1 MAEEQHT
8 NLPAQQADTQHT
20 ARVGESYSN
29 TADDEISLKDL
40 ILKIKEW
47 ISYLWSKKW
56 TIIIAGIIGGAL
68 GLAYSLIKK
77 PIYTATT
84 TFVLESGEKGGGLGA
99 YAGLAAMVGIDLN
112 VGGGGV
118 FQGDNILE
126 LYKSRTMIEKAL
138 LSKVTID
145 GKSEVLIDRYVDF
158 NELRKKWD
166 KKSRTKNVVFNNQ
179 PNRVKDSLMSDIIGE
194 EINKK
199 VLSVTKPDKKLSII
213 KVDVK
218 SENEQF
224 SKLFNEKIVQVVNDF
239 YVETKTK
246 KSLDNIAILQHQ
258 TDSVKAVMYG
268 AIYQS
273 AAVADA
279 TPNLNPTRQVLR
291 TPAVRS
297 QANAEANKAIYS
309 ELVKNL
315 ELAKITARKDAP
327 LIQVIDQPVYP
338 LEKDKLGKAKGIV
351 LGGIIFGFLSVL
363 TLLSKKV
370 YKDILN

>member
-1 MAEEQHT
+1 MAE
-8 NLPAQQADTQHT
+8 QQADTQHT

-29 TADDEISLKDL
+29 TADDEISLKEL

-47 ISYLWSKKW
+47 VSYLWSKKW

-68 GLAYSLIKK
+68 GLAYSFIKK

-99 YAGLAAMVGIDLN
+99 YAGLASMVGIDL
-112 VGGGGV
+112 GGGGGGI

-126 LYKSRTMIEKAL
+126 LYKSRSMIEKAL
-138 LSKVTID
+138 LDTVAID
-145 GKSEVLIDRYVDF
+145 GKKMSLIDHYVDV
-158 NELRKKWD
+158 NKLKEKWD
-166 KKSRTKNVVFNNQ
+166 QKPETKDVVFNKE
-179 PNRVKDSLMSDIIGE
+179 PNRVKDSLMTDIING
-194 EINKK
+194 INKNI
-199 VLSVTKPDKKLSII
+199 LSVTKPDKKLSII

-224 SKLFNEKIVQVVNDF
+224 SKLFNEKIVQTVNDF

-291 TPAVRS
+291 TPVVRS

-315 ELAKITARKDAP
+315 ELAKITARKEAP
-327 LIQVIDQPVYP
+327 LIQVIDDPIYP
-338 LEKDKLGKAKGIV
+338 LEKDRLGKAKGIV
-351 LGGIIFGFLSVL
+351 SGGILLGFLTVL
-363 TLLSKKV
+363 FFLFRKILSE
-370 YKDILN
+370 L

>member
-1 MAEEQHT
+1 MSNSQSNNEQRIT
-8 NLPAQQADTQHT
+8 NN
-20 ARVGESYSN
+20 E
-29 TADDEISLKDL
+29 DEISLKEL

-68 GLAYSLIKK
+68 GLAYSFIKK

-99 YAGLAAMVGIDLN
+99 YAGLAAMAGIDL
-112 VGGGGV
+112 GGGGGGI

-126 LYKSRTMIEKAL
+126 LYKSRSMVEKAL
-138 LSKVTID
+138 LDTVDIG
-145 GKSEVLIDRYVDF
+145 GKKTSLIDHYVEV
-158 NELRKKWD
+158 NKLREKWNQ
-166 KKSRTKNVVFNNQ
+166 KPETKDVVFNAE
-179 PNRVKDSLMSDIIGE
+179 PNRIKDSLMTDIIYV
-194 EINKK
+194 INKNI
-199 VLSVTKPDKKLSII
+199 LSVAKPDKKLSII

-224 SKLFNEKIVQVVNDF
+224 SKLFNEKIVQTVNDF

-315 ELAKITARKDAP
+315 EMAKITARKEAP
-327 LIQVIDQPVYP
+327 LIQVIDEPVYP
-338 LEKDKLGKAKGIV
+338 LEKDRLGKIKTFL
-351 LGGIIFGFLSVL
+351 LGGIIFVFLSVL
-363 TLLSKKV
+363 ILLSKKV
-370 YKDILN
+370 YKGILN

>member
-1 MAEEQHT
+1 MAEQKHIKTSQQPEQ
-8 NLPAQQADTQHT
+8 QT
-20 ARVGESYSN
+20 ARVGETYSN

-47 ISYLWSKKW
+47 ISYLCSKKW
-56 TIIIAGIIGGAL
+56 TIIIAGLIGGVL
-68 GLAYSLIKK
+68 GLTYSLIKK

-99 YAGLAAMVGIDLN
+99 YAGLASMVGIDL
-112 VGGGGV
+112 GGGGGGI

-126 LYKSRTMIEKAL
+126 LYKSRSMIEKAL
-138 LSKVTID
+138 LDTVTID
-145 GKSEVLIDRYVDF
+145 GEKMSLIDHYVDVNKLKEKWCQKPETKDVIF
-158 NELRKKWD
+158 NK
-166 KKSRTKNVVFNNQ
+166 Q
-179 PNRVKDSLMSDIIGE
+179 PNRIKDSLVTDIING
-194 EINKK
+194 INKNI
-199 VLSVTKPDKKLSII
+199 LSVTKPDKKLSII

-218 SENEQF
+218 SEDEQF
-224 SKLFNEKIVQVVNDF
+224 SKLFNEKIVQTVNDF

-279 TPNLNPTRQVLR
+279 TPNLNPIRQVLR

-297 QANAEANKAIYS
+297 QISAEANKAMYS

-315 ELAKITARKDAP
+315 ELAKITVRKEVP
-327 LIQVIDQPVYP
+327 LIQVIDEPVYP
-338 LEKDKLGKAKGIV
+338 LEKYKFGTMKGLISGGLFGGLLVIIILSIKKLFQYI
-351 LGGIIFGFLSVL
+351 
-363 TLLSKKV
+363 
-370 YKDILN
+370 NR

>member
-1 MAEEQHT
+1 MAEEQYT

-29 TADDEISLKDL
+29 TADDEISLKEL

-56 TIIIAGIIGGAL
+56 TIITAGIIGCAL
-68 GLAYSLIKK
+68 GLAYSFIKK

-99 YAGLAAMVGIDLN
+99 YAGLAAMAGIDL
-112 VGGGGV
+112 GGGGGGI

-126 LYKSRTMIEKAL
+126 LYKSRSMMEKAL
-138 LSKVTID
+138 LDTVDID
-145 GKSEVLIDRYVDF
+145 GKKISLIDHYVAV
-158 NELRKKWD
+158 NKLREKWD
-166 KKSRTKNVVFNNQ
+166 QMPETKDVVFNAT
-179 PNRVKDSLMSDIIGE
+179 PNRIKDSLMTDIINN
-194 EINKK
+194 INKNI
-199 VLSVTKPDKKLSII
+199 LSVTKPDKKLSII

-218 SENEQF
+218 SEDEQF
-224 SKLFNEKIVQVVNDF
+224 AKLFNEKIVQMVNDF
-239 YVETKTK
+239 YVETKTR

-315 ELAKITARKDAP
+315 ELAKITARKEAP
-327 LIQVIDQPVYP
+327 LIQVIDEPVYP
-338 LEKDKLGKAKGIV
+338 LNKETMGKSLSAIV
-351 LGGIIFGFLSVL
+351 GSLIFSIISVFFLVFR
-363 TLLSKKV
+363 LLFQN
-370 YKDILN
+370 L

>member
-1 MAEEQHT
+1 MAE
-8 NLPAQQADTQHT
+8 QQADTQHT

-29 TADDEISLKDL
+29 TADDEISLKEL
-40 ILKIKEW
+40 FLKIKEW
-47 ISYLWSKKW
+47 MAYLWSKKW

-77 PIYTATT
+77 PTYTATT

-99 YAGLAAMVGIDLN
+99 YAGLAAMAGIDL
-112 VGGGGV
+112 GGGGGGI

-126 LYKSRTMIEKAL
+126 LYKSRSMIEKAL
-138 LSKVTID
+138 LDTVDID
-145 GKSEVLIDRYVDF
+145 GKKISLIDHYVAV
-158 NELRKKWD
+158 NKLREKWNQ
-166 KKSRTKNVVFNNQ
+166 KPETKDVVFNAI
-179 PNRVKDSLMSDIIGE
+179 PNRIKDSLMTDIINN
-194 EINKK
+194 ISKNI
-199 VLSVTKPDKKLSII
+199 LSVTKPDKKLSII

-218 SENEQF
+218 SENEQL
-224 SKLFNEKIVQVVNDF
+224 SKLFNEKIVQTVNDF

-297 QANAEANKAIYS
+297 QISAEANKAMYS

-315 ELAKITARKDAP
+315 ELAKITVRKDAP
-327 LIQVIDQPVYP
+327 LIQVIDEPVYP
-338 LEKDKLGKAKGIV
+338 LVKERLGKAKGII
-351 LGGIIFGFLSVL
+351 LGGIIFGFLSVFAL
-363 TLLSKKV
+363 IAKRL
-370 YKDILN
+370 YQIILNG